1 MEGGTVAITV
11 ANIATV
17 LSSIPASPD
26 TVESE
31 GRQMKQ
37 CIIKY
42 CGGGGGNC
50 GLRQLRR
57 PQKPWKFLTTHHCS
71 MHFIL
76 SDLGFTRMFC
86 GSQFGFSN
94 IHRTFNCLA
103 CLYKFLISV
112 MVTNGFI

>member
-26 TVESE
+26 TVESK

-42 CGGGGGNC
+42 CGGGGVAWANSDDRKNAGN
-50 GLRQLRR
+50 
-57 PQKPWKFLTTHHCS
+57 S
-71 MHFIL
+71 
-76 SDLGFTRMFC
+76 
-86 GSQFGFSN
+86 
-94 IHRTFNCLA
+94 
-103 CLYKFLISV
+103 
-112 MVTNGFI
+112 